1 MYLAGWSTTRF
12 GKGVEETAVLWVVY
26 DLTDSPALLGLLGLF
41 RAVPS
46 ILLSPIAGA
55 VADRIDQRKILFVTQ
70 SLGLVA
76 SLTAGILIVTSWVE
90 VWQLYLLVGYQAT
103 IEAFDGGA
111 RQALFPRLVPMS
123 VLPDAVTMNAT
134 AGRGMMLVGPVVGGI
149 AIGWLGE
156 AAPFFINAASFPA
169 LMLAV
174 ALIRSMRPVE
184 PSESKSLVSDM
195 WESLRYIARAPVLRG
210 LLLLEIVVGIVQ
222 INSVIITVF
231 GRQILDVGPEGLG
244 GLLAAP
250 ALGAV
255 LALFGLLGFGHAG
268 RQGRF
273 ALVCGIVYSA
283 ALVLLAGSVGY
294 ALAFAVLTIIGL
306 MDGFMTVTR
315 HSILQLVAPGQMRG
329 RIMGWMG
336 TITRGVSPVGE
347 MQSGFV
353 SGLVGP
359 SLALIAAG
367 SVLGLAVTATAVSNR
382 PLWRFRQQ
390 DAIAAQPDQGIG
402 GSPLTGRE
410 DHRVEVE
417 LVDDAV
423 VVERDIAGPDRQ
435 SRQPGLVDRERA
447 TEPPQDGVHTQ

>member
-1 MYLAGWSTTRF
+1 MYLAGWALTRF
-12 GKGVEETAVLWVVY
+12 GKSVEETAVLWVVY
-26 DLTDSPALLGLLGLF
+26 ELTDSAFLLGVLGLF

-55 VADRIDQRKILFVTQ
+55 FADRIDQRKILFVTQ

-76 SLTAGILIVTSWVE
+76 SLTAGILITTGWVE
-90 VWQLYLLVGYQAT
+90 VWHLYLLVAYQAT
-103 IEAFDGGA
+103 IDAFDGGT

-134 AGRGMMLVGPVVGGI
+134 AGRLMMLVGPVVGGF

-174 ALIRSMRPVE
+174 VLIRSMRPVE
-184 PSESKSLVSDM
+184 LGESKSLASDM

-231 GRQILDVGPEGLG
+231 GREVLDVGPEGLG

-250 ALGAV
+250 ALGSV

-273 ALVCGIVYSA
+273 VLVCGIVYSA
-283 ALVLLAGSVGY
+283 TLVLLAGSFGY
-294 ALAFAVLTIIGL
+294 VLGFTVLAVIGL

-336 TITRGVSPVGE
+336 TITRGVSPLGE
-347 MQSGFV
+347 MQSGV
-353 SGLVGP
+353 VAGLLGP
-359 SLALIAAG
+359 SSALLIAG
-367 SVLGLAVTATAVSNR
+367 SVLGLAVTATALTNR
-382 PLWRFRQQ
+382 PLWRFRH
-390 DAIAAQPDQGIG
+390 DDLLAAEPDQGIDG
-402 GSPLTGRE
+402 APLAGRE
-410 DHRVEVE
+410 DQR
-417 LVDDAV
+417 
-423 VVERDIAGPDRQ
+423 G
-435 SRQPGLVDRERA
+435 
-447 TEPPQDGVHTQ
+447 

>member
-1 MYLAGWSTTRF
+1 MTARRAPTTRRVSLIRLAPLRHKSFAMYLAGWATTRF

-26 DLTDSPALLGLLGLF
+26 ELTESPLLLGLLGLF

-76 SLTAGILIVTSWVE
+76 SLTAGILIATGWVQ
-90 VWQLYLLVGYQAT
+90 VWQLYLLVAYQAT

-111 RQALFPRLVPMS
+111 RQTLYPRLVPMS
-123 VLPDAVTMNAT
+123 VLPDAVTMNQA

-149 AIGWLGE
+149 VIGWIGE

-174 ALIRSMRPVE
+174 ALIRKVRPVE
-184 PSESKSLVSDM
+184 ASESKSLMSDM
-195 WESLRYIARAPVLRG
+195 WEALRHIASAQVLRG

-231 GRQILDVGPEGLG
+231 GREVLDVGPEGLG

-250 ALGAV
+250 ALGSV

-273 ALVCGIVYSA
+273 VLVCGIVYSA
-283 ALVLLAGSVGY
+283 GLILLGESFGY
-294 ALAFAVLTIIGL
+294 ILAFATLSLIGL

-315 HSILQLVAPGQMRG
+315 HSIMQLVAPPQMRG

-336 TITRGVSPVGE
+336 TITRGISPVGE
-347 MQSGFV
+347 MQSGTV
-353 SGLVGP
+353 SGLLGAGP
-359 SLALIAAG
+359 ALLIAG
-367 SVLGLAVTATAVSNR
+367 SVLGLAVTATALTNR
-382 PLWRFRQQ
+382 PLWRFHQT
-390 DAIAAQPDQGIG
+390 DVLGAEPDQGIG
-402 GSPLTGRE
+402 DAPLPGRE
-410 DHRVEVE
+410 DDRV
-417 LVDDAV
+417 
-423 VVERDIAGPDRQ
+423 
-435 SRQPGLVDRERA
+435 
-447 TEPPQDGVHTQ
+447 